1 MYPARGA
8 LVGHVLR
15 GACSYCLLWYTKVA
29 LTNLL
34 VLGSD
39 LKLFFLCLDR
49 SQIVHVMVSFSELSP
64 LFLIG
69 EAQCQIGGSLK
80 IFEIVFRDVS
90 LCCLHKF
97 QPFYIL
103 K

>member
-1 MYPARGA
+1 MF
-8 LVGHVLR
+8 VLFVMVHKS
-15 GACSYCLLWYTKVA
+15 C
-29 LTNLL
+29 TNKFA

-49 SQIVHVMVSFSELSP
+49 NQIVHVMVSFSELSP

-69 EAQCQIGGSLK
+69 GTQCQIGGSLK

-90 LCCLHKF
+90 LCCF
-97 QPFYIL
+97 A
-103 K
+103 